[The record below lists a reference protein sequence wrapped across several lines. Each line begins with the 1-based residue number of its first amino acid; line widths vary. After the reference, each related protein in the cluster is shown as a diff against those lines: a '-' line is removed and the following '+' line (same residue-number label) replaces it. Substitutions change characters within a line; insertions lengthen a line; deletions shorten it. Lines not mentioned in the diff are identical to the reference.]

1 MLQGLAGATESSLA
15 SNKSPTGSSSSGT
28 AVAGISVG
36 DLVVRGPAWNWGE
49 DHDGGSG
56 GYGTVVEV
64 RGAGSHVLRF
74 CWESVACHTRHVG
87 SRFAGGSPPSVEY
100 LCFLVMP

>member
-1 MLQGLAGATESSLA
+1 MLQGLVGATESCLA
-15 SNKSPTGSSSSGT
+15 SNKSPTGSSSNGT

-36 DLVVRGPAWNWGE
+36 DRVVRGPAWNWGE
-49 DHDGGSG
+49 HDGGPG

-74 CWESVACHTRHVG
+74 CWESVICCTSHAG
-87 SRFAGGSPPSVEY
+87 SRFLGGS
-100 LCFLVMP
+100 